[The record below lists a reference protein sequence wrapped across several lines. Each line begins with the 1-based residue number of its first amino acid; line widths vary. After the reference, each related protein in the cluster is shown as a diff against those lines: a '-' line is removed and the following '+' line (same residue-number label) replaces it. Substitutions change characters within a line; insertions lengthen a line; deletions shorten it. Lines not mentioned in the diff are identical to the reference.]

1 MGLYRWEGFNTAKK
15 KVSGE
20 MEAGSVR
27 EVKKTLRRQG
37 IRVRKIKEPSIGD
50 LDLGKLMVEKG
61 LMSAFSR
68 DELGRFTMQ
77 MSTLLNAGVPILET
91 IELLAKQNKNPNM
104 KSILL
109 KIHEEV
115 ADGKALAEALEGK
128 QGFDKLYVNLVK
140 AGEAGGILDTILVK
154 LGEHMDKQSKIKKQI
169 KGALSYPIIIAV
181 VGIGVVIGLMV
192 FVVPQFVGMLK
203 DSGQEVPWVTQV
215 VIDTSNFMQNYFLH
229 IIIGLFFS
237 VVSILY
243 YRGTEKGKLN
253 MDKWVM
259 KAPMFGDLVIKGNLA
274 QFTRTLAT
282 MLGAGVSILDS
293 LDICIDTLDN
303 SIIARDLT
311 KVKDSVATGKTI
323 VEPLQRIRYFPD
335 LVQQMIKVGEA
346 TGNLDNM
353 LVKVADVFEE
363 EVEEVI
369 GGITKM
375 IEPIILVG
383 LGGIIGFVMIAMYL
397 PMFMA
402 GGSA

>member
-1 MGLYRWEGFNTAKK
+1 MGLYKWEGFNVANK

-20 MEAGSVR
+20 MEAKDVR

-37 IRVRKIKEPSIGD
+37 IRPRKIQEPTIAD
-50 LDLGKLMVEKG
+50 LDLGKMMIDMG
-61 LMSAFSR
+61 LTSAFSK
-68 DELGRFTMQ
+68 DDLGRFTNQ

-91 IELLAKQNKNPNM
+91 LSLLAKQQKNPYM
-104 KSILL
+104 KSILN

-115 ADGKALAEALEGK
+115 ADGKSLAEALAGK

-154 LGEHMDKQSKIKKQI
+154 LGEHMDKQTKIKKKI

-192 FVVPQFVGMLK
+192 FVVPQFVGMLT
-203 DSGQEVPWVTQV
+203 DSGQAVPWVTQV
-215 VIDTSNFMQNYFLH
+215 VINTSDFMQAYFLH
-229 IIIGLFFS
+229 IIIFLVGS
-237 VVSILY
+237 VTSLLY
-243 YRGTEKGKLN
+243 YRSTEKGKIKL
-253 MDKWVM
+253 DKWVM

-282 MLGAGVSILDS
+282 MLSAGVSILDS
-293 LDICIDTLDN
+293 LDICIETLDN
-303 SIIARDLT
+303 SVIAKDLT
-311 KVKDSVATGKTI
+311 KVKEAVATGKTI
-323 VEPLQRIRYFPD
+323 IEPLQRIRYFPD
-335 LVQQMIKVGEA
+335 LVSQMIKVGEA
-346 TGNLDNM
+346 TGNLDSM

-369 GGITKM
+369 NGITKM

-402 GGSA
+402 GGGA